1 MSRKEGIYMTNVCQN
16 KIHYL
21 LCHSERSEES
31 TLFVIW
37 RRDTSLVLH
46 DRMK

>member
-1 MSRKEGIYMTNVCQN
+1 MSREEDIYMTKVCQT

-31 TLFVIW
+31 TLFVSR